1 VRNWSQVVK
10 FRKAWNDVAQNNNNN
25 PCKVGVEEE
34 EKKKKEKSLWLNYAL
49 LYLLNIFKHS
59 IIY

>member
-1 VRNWSQVVK
+1 MK